1 MERVIG
7 TSQGRTTSLPV
18 NVIPNPA
25 SPYGNIEYT
34 QVKFSLIKMHTFLI
48 LK

>member
-1 MERVIG
+1 MDRAIG

-25 SPYGNIEYT
+25 SHYGNIEYT
-34 QVKFSLIKMHTFLI
+34 QV
-48 LK
+48 